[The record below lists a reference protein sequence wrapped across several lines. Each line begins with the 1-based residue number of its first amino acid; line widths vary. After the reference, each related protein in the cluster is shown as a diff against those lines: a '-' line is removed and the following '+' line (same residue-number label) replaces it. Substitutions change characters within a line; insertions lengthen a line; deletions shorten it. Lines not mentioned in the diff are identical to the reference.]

1 MNIRGWGGRGLAGV
15 LVCLALSA
23 QVWAADVLEGIYAKF
38 ADSFA
43 TGAGM
48 GEGGEFLILAN
59 PGIGLTPGQLKDL
72 YDISA
77 LLDEIPKPS
86 RLYFQS
92 GAHYSS
98 IYGQI
103 MEKAQVTGYQVQ
115 ADRDK
120 ALDARRKLDDKT
132 RPGQPTKEYAA
143 YLRYQALYDAALDG
157 RTIAQVENRATG
169 KAIPPGLDQAVDDAM
184 GQWNKLGFKADMETA
199 LAETQ
204 KFFDSSP
211 GALFATLRDEFG
223 NAPLKGNHDKPWLP
237 VVANPPLDE
246 WLQDQ
251 GWHPWSFQQAD
262 LRQQVAPKTQVPL
275 AAGGAPIASIDPGL
289 MASLSLTVEVK
300 RVNISRPW
308 LETKIFSAH
317 TWRMGP
323 TAAFSR
329 VSTGNL
335 ADKDPGIM
343 PMIVTG
349 VLLARKLSLTAQ
361 WSGDA
366 KSGATSLGPF
376 ALSGSV
382 GDNPAPSG
390 TSASGGLSLQAM
402 GPQIIGFFCRV
413 MPVSPTPDARYFN

>member
-1 MNIRGWGGRGLAGV
+1 
-15 LVCLALSA
+15 
-23 QVWAADVLEGIYAKF
+23 
-38 ADSFA
+38 
-43 TGAGM
+43 M

-59 PGIGLTPGQLKDL
+59 PGIGLTPDQLSDL
-72 YDISA
+72 YDLSA

-86 RLYFQS
+86 RLYFPS
-92 GAHYSS
+92 GARYSS

-103 MEKAQVTGYQVQ
+103 LDKAQVTGYQVQ

-120 ALDARRKLDDKT
+120 ALDARRKLDDRA

-143 YLRYQALYDAALDG
+143 YLRYQALYGAAADA

-169 KAIPPGLDQAVDDAM
+169 KAIPPGLDRAVDDALEK
-184 GQWNKLGFKADMETA
+184 WNKLGFKADMETA

-204 KFFDSSP
+204 KFFDSSA
-211 GALFATLRDEFG
+211 GALFASLRDAFG
-223 NAPLKGNHDKPWLP
+223 SAALRGNHDKPWLP
-237 VVANPPLDE
+237 VIANPPLEE

-262 LRQQVAPKTQVPL
+262 LRQQAASKTQVPL
-275 AAGGAPIASIDPGL
+275 APDGAAISNLDPEL
-289 MASLSLTVEVK
+289 LASLSLTVEVK

-317 TWRMGP
+317 TWRLGP
-323 TAAFSR
+323 TAGFSR
-329 VSTGNL
+329 VSSGNL

-349 VLLARKLSLTAQ
+349 VLLARKLSLTAH

-366 KSGATSLGPF
+366 RPGATSLGPF
-376 ALSGSV
+376 ALAGSG
-382 GDNPAPSG
+382 GENPAPSG
-390 TSASGGLSLQAM
+390 GGLSLQAM

-413 MPVSPTPDARYFN
+413 IPGSPSPDAKYFNTQE